1 MFHRGVVK
9 NKLAR
14 VRSLS
19 QEAMLFFIQDRLLS
33 TLTVDAN
40 RVTHLFLLN
49 QLSSF
54 VKLTKLL

>member
-1 MFHRGVVK
+1 
-9 NKLAR
+9 
-14 VRSLS
+14 
-19 QEAMLFFIQDRLLS
+19 MLFCLEDRLLS

-40 RVTHLFLLN
+40 RVTQLFLLN